1 MTGGAPAPARRVLVA
16 GAGAGNLKS
25 TVALNLAAALAAAGV
40 AARLRDL
47 DGASSRALA
56 GPGGTLGGGGRVR
69 LPWAAADLV
78 VAAPGAADG
87 SGDAAVGGADA
98 AVEVVDPPPRFDAAV
113 RALAASAPLVLV
125 PVDAT
130 ALALRVLGEV
140 APAVA
145 GGGGRLRVV
154 LARRL
159 PRAAD
164 RWALVDQ
171 LDALAPDALSP
182 VTLPMAR
189 PGAARAAALYA
200 PGTRGAVAYARL
212 AADVCALLGVEASVG
227 TGVESAAAAPRRD
240 GRASPS
246 TSA

>member
-1 MTGGAPAPARRVLVA
+1 VTGGAPAPARRVLVA

-25 TVALNLAAALAAAGV
+25 AVALNLAAALAAAGV

-56 GPGGTLGGGGRVR
+56 GPGVALGGGGRVR
-69 LPWAAADLV
+69 LPWAAADLA
-78 VAAPGAADG
+78 VAAPGVAGG
-87 SGDAAVGGADA
+87 SDADA

-113 RALAASAPLVLV
+113 RALAASALLVLV

-145 GGGGRLRVV
+145 AGGGRLRVV

-200 PGTRGAVAYARL
+200 PGTRGAAAYARL
-212 AADVCALLGVEASVG
+212 AAEVCALLGVG
-227 TGVESAAAAPRRD
+227 PGHGAPRD
-240 GRASPS
+240 GIS

>member
-87 SGDAAVGGADA
+87 PGGGADA

-212 AADVCALLGVEASVG
+212 AADVCALLGVEASGGIGVG
-227 TGVESAAAAPRRD
+227 SGVDAPRRD